1 MNENLTLYES
11 YKSYQDFHQSNSS
24 QLKQD
29 ASEIKSQVEECD
41 LFLEVFKKISSYL

>member
-1 MNENLTLYES
+1 MNENITLCES

-29 ASEIKSQVEECD
+29 AAEIKSQVEECD
-41 LFLEVFKKISSYL
+41 LFLQVLNSILIF